1 MRVPKRG
8 ELQACVAKEAGFGPR
23 ARRSGGSLCIVQ
35 GQAGPSAGEAQPH
48 VYSLALPQHAEMAGG
63 NSYFMGSSRNAGEGL
78 EGPDF
83 SLHPTCHKLTVAFQP
98 ALSMNP
104 LGALRNHLP
113 SHSGLTPVASV
124 MGLWMVSEGLYE
136 LQPASPKPR
145 AQELTP
151 ISF

>member
-23 ARRSGGSLCIVQ
+23 ARRSGESLCAVQ
-35 GQAGPSAGEAQPH
+35 GQAGPSAGEARPH
-48 VYSLALPQHAEMAGG
+48 ACSLALPQHAEMGGG
-63 NSYFMGSSRNAGEGL
+63 NSYFMGSSRNAGEEL
-78 EGPDF
+78 EGPESPF
-83 SLHPTCHKLTVAFQP
+83 IQP
-98 ALSMNP
+98 AISSLLLSNLLFQLTH
-104 LGALRNHLP
+104 LGSLRNHLP

-136 LQPASPKPR
+136 LQSASPKPR